1 MPSNPSVEPG
11 GWSAMTP
18 HQDAVA
24 ARSAGTTRRPRT
36 SRARVTNY
44 VVGRVGR
51 AVVTLWAIV
60 TLVFFAAR
68 LTGDPIDF
76 LMPEG
81 LDAESR
87 AAMIA
92 YFGLDGPLLQ
102 QYALFWRSLAEGEFG
117 LGLLERRSVGVIFAE
132 RAGKS
137 LLLLAATLAV
147 TLGLGVPVGI
157 GAALWRKSALG
168 NAMLLTAFL
177 GYAIPNFVLAI
188 LMLLLFS
195 FTLNWLPSA
204 GSGTLAHYVM
214 PTLAL
219 SAYFVASLVRYT
231 RNSMLDVLGQD
242 YMRTARAKGL
252 PERVVVAK
260 HGLRNALV
268 PVITVLGLQVTTLVS
283 GAVVVETVF
292 AWHGV
297 GDLLVG
303 ATLRRDYPVL
313 QFGVLLVSVAVIA
326 VNLLV
331 DLTYAAVDPRIRLSK
346 A

>member
-1 MPSNPSVEPG
+1 
-11 GWSAMTP
+11 
-18 HQDAVA
+18 VA
-24 ARSAGTTRRPRT
+24 NYFLGRLARTA
-36 SRARVTNY
+36 
-44 VVGRVGR
+44 
-51 AVVTLWAIV
+51 VTLWVIA
-60 TLVFFAAR
+60 TLVFFAVR
-68 LTGDPIDF
+68 LTGHPIDF

-87 AAMIA
+87 QAMIV
-92 YFGLDGPLLQ
+92 YFGLDRPVFE
-102 QYALFWRSLAEGEFG
+102 QYALFWRSLADGEFG
-117 LGLLERRSVGVIFAE
+117 LGLLERRSVAVIFGE
-132 RAGKS
+132 RIGRSLS
-137 LLLLAATLAV
+137 LLVASLVV
-147 TLGLGVPVGI
+147 TVGI
-157 GAALWRKSALG
+157 GVPLGIAAALWRKSPLG
-168 NAMLLTAFL
+168 NALLLVAFL
-177 GYAIPNFVLAI
+177 GYAVPNFVLAI
-188 LMLLLFS
+188 LLLLVFS
-195 FTLNWLPSA
+195 FSLNWLPSA
-204 GSGTLAHYVM
+204 GSATLAHYIM

-252 PERVVVAK
+252 PEGVVIFK

-268 PVITVLGLQVTTLVS
+268 PVVTVLGLQVTTLVS
-283 GAVVVETVF
+283 GAVVIETVF

-313 QFGVLLVSVAVIA
+313 QFGVLIVAAAVIM

-331 DLTYAAVDPRIRLSK
+331 DLAYAAIDPRIRLSE